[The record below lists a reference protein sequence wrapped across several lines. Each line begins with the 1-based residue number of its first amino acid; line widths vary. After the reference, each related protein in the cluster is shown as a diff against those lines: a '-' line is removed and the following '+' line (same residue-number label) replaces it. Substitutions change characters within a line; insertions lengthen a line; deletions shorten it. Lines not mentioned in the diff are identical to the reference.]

1 MTFPGEKS
9 AHRPLPGP
17 SAHRLLFIR
26 SAHEKGEPD
35 ALGSLRFLDGKP
47 GTLLR
52 AQPSVLKQKTNRS
65 HEGTMKEIDQKTS
78 RHHGSGT
85 RPNRIEVILTDEENS
100 RLEALSAAAGVKPTQ
115 LIRKLIMGSGTVKAA
130 LTAEERKLITDLSKM
145 GTNIWQ
151 IRKDLINYGLDE
163 NALSDIDA
171 MYDEFAKI
179 KEHFKAKLQK

>member
-9 AHRPLPGP
+9 ALRPLPGP
-17 SAHRLLFIR
+17 SAHRLLFAC
-26 SAHEKGEPD
+26 SARKKGEPD

-47 GTLLR
+47 GSPLR
-52 AQPSVLKQKTNRS
+52 AQASVLKQKTNRS
-65 HEGTMKEIDQKTS
+65 HEGTMKETDPKTS
-78 RHHGSGT
+78 KHHGSGK

-100 RLEALSAAAGVKPTQ
+100 RLEELSAAAGVKPTQ
-115 LIRKLIMGSGTVKAA
+115 LVRKLIMGGTVKAA
-130 LTAEERKLITDLSKM
+130 LTAEERKLITDLGKM

-163 NALSDIDA
+163 KALSDIDA
-171 MYDEFAKI
+171 MYDEFAAI